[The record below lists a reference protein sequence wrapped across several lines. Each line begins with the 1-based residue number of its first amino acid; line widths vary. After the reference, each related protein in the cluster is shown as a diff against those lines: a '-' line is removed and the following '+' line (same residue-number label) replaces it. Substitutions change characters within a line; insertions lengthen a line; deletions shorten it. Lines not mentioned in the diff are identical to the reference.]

1 MPGPDYRLGPGDTL
15 EVQIAGRLDIDR
27 FQVVVDPTGA
37 ISVPPLGSI
46 QVGGLG
52 LLEAHRRVVQR
63 ASTVFRFADVTLSVS
78 APRTLEVTL
87 SGEVERPGTL
97 TVSALRRLHEVILD
111 AGGVTPRGGVRR
123 VHVSRRSGDTEVD
136 LLRFELRGDLSQN
149 PFVEDGMRIH
159 VPAKGASV
167 TLTGAVRRPGEYEI
181 GPSASL
187 RALLDLVG
195 GLSLASV
202 ESDARLTR
210 VGGDGRKETL
220 PVDLRAALK
229 PPADISLEPGDALF
243 VPPLSVLQ
251 DIVEVRG
258 AFGGTPESS
267 KTTVAGKTTIVQRFE
282 LAQGD
287 RVRDFVFRAGG
298 AAAYADL
305 RQAVVERGGATGP
318 RQRIPIDLER
328 LIVEK
333 DETPNILLQNGDV
346 LTLPVVE
353 DKVYVVGEVKNPG
366 GVEFRPEFTPRE
378 YVTLV
383 GGPTPRAKL
392 KGLFVTFR
400 NGKSYAM
407 ADAPPLEPGAVV
419 TVPEVAMR
427 WWQDYLSVAQA
438 VASLIL
444 GVTGLFVIFN
454 GPIVK

>member
-1 MPGPDYRLGPGDTL
+1 MNRHNLRKALCVVLVASLLEPSFCLSQQPTTPAPSTAPLAPGRLVTAPTPSGPAGGRIMPGPDYRLGPGDML

-46 QVGGLG
+46 QVGSLS

-159 VPAKGASV
+159 VPPKGASV

-210 VGGDGRKETL
+210 VGGDGAT
-220 PVDLRAALK
+220 AAD
-229 PPADISLEPGDALF
+229 PDRPGAADRREGRDAEHSAPERRRPHAACRRGQGVCRRRGEEPG
-243 VPPLSVLQ
+243 
-251 DIVEVRG
+251 R
-258 AFGGTPESS
+258 
-267 KTTVAGKTTIVQRFE
+267 R
-282 LAQGD
+282 
-287 RVRDFVFRAGG
+287 
-298 AAAYADL
+298 
-305 RQAVVERGGATGP
+305 
-318 RQRIPIDLER
+318 RIPAR
-328 LIVEK
+328 
-333 DETPNILLQNGDV
+333 
-346 LTLPVVE
+346 
-353 DKVYVVGEVKNPG
+353 VY
-366 GVEFRPEFTPRE
+366 
-378 YVTLV
+378 
-383 GGPTPRAKL
+383 
-392 KGLFVTFR
+392 
-400 NGKSYAM
+400 
-407 ADAPPLEPGAVV
+407 AP
-419 TVPEVAMR
+419 
-427 WWQDYLSVAQA
+427 
-438 VASLIL
+438 
-444 GVTGLFVIFN
+444 
-454 GPIVK
+454 

>member
-1 MPGPDYRLGPGDTL
+1 MNRHNLRKALCVVLVASLLEPSFCPAQQLTTPAPSTAPLAPGRPVTAPTTSGPAGGRIMPGPDYRLGPGDTL

-136 LLRFELRGDLSQN
+136 LLRFELR
-149 PFVEDGMRIH
+149 
-159 VPAKGASV
+159 
-167 TLTGAVRRPGEYEI
+167 
-181 GPSASL
+181 
-187 RALLDLVG
+187 
-195 GLSLASV
+195 
-202 ESDARLTR
+202 
-210 VGGDGRKETL
+210 
-220 PVDLRAALK
+220 AALK

-318 RQRIPIDLER
+318 RQRIPIDLQR

-392 KGLFVTFR
+392 KSLFVTFR

-419 TVPEVAMR
+419 TVPEVAMK
-427 WWQDYLSVAQA
+427 WWQDYLSIAQA
-438 VASLIL
+438 VASLVL